1 MEEIKNWGGNHQD
14 GHSVDEKVCGLKRTK
29 FIVHLTF
36 HKNKKK
42 ERSIVSVIGYRIRI
56 CSTIREGITC
66 RAYVN
71 EICHLRLTIVLLLN
85 CGKYFKKKRTGLL
98 QRSWGNEKIVDDGIK
113 KRVPVSCPTVKR
125 RSSFWDVNLLRVKFF
140 LASAVVVSFFFL
152 AIEKRH
158 AEGNIFS
165 ITFV

>member
-1 MEEIKNWGGNHQD
+1 
-14 GHSVDEKVCGLKRTK
+14 
-29 FIVHLTF
+29 
-36 HKNKKK
+36 
-42 ERSIVSVIGYRIRI
+42 
-56 CSTIREGITC
+56 
-66 RAYVN
+66 
-71 EICHLRLTIVLLLN
+71 
-85 CGKYFKKKRTGLL
+85 LL

>member
-85 CGKYFKKKRTGLL
+85 CGKYLKKNARGCCKGVE
-98 QRSWGNEKIVDDGIK
+98 GMK
-113 KRVPVSCPTVKR
+113 
-125 RSSFWDVNLLRVKFF
+125 RSSTMESKRGSR
-140 LASAVVVSFFFL
+140 SAVRQLREEVRF
-152 AIEKRH
+152 E
-158 AEGNIFS
+158 
-165 ITFV
+165 T